1 MLFYV
6 DGTEFESNYINIPV
20 YIVHMF
26 IDKEISMYI
35 TTGLEEKELINCY
48 TVGYL
53 TILLNIISDTD

>member
-1 MLFYV
+1 
-6 DGTEFESNYINIPV
+6 
-20 YIVHMF
+20 MF

-35 TTGLEEKELINCY
+35 TTGLEEKELTNRY